1 MFVKYSKG
9 MDTYWGV
16 VEDNTFTAHY
26 STTGEV
32 ESTVID
38 TTPKHKGEC
47 GVIEISRAEYEN
59 TIIDRFGKG
68 TIKLRE
74 LTKVMFLDEL
84 KQKTVTLPMLL
95 EQFDRDTK
103 WFNAQFTGTS
113 IMQKL
118 RSKNTASDVLLY
130 MLNEV

>member
-16 VEDNTFTAHY
+16 VENNTFTAYY
-26 STTGEV
+26 STTGELLPLA
-32 ESTVID
+32 ID

-59 TIIDRFGKG
+59 TIIDRFGNG
-68 TIKLRE
+68 SIELRKM
-74 LTKVMFLDEL
+74 TKVMFLEEL
-84 KQKTVTLPMLL
+84 KQKTVTLEMLL
-95 EQFDRDTK
+95 ERFYRDMK

-113 IMQKL
+113 IFQKI
-118 RSKNTASDVLLY
+118 RSKNTASDTLLY